1 MMVVLVIV
9 AIGSALVVPMVEGGY
24 EAREVRRAARQI
36 ASTMHYCRGEAV
48 ALGQPQELVIDAIEN
63 SIHTTGWGRWAVLTD
78 RAVIEDVRGGQAF
91 GGGVALA
98 CPGVG
103 VGPCLQT
110 FAASLRMQQRGSRE
124 TRAVLAAR
132 AAMDALI
139 ATPEIQDHNENRDS
153 AEGFRTHVLVRHAG
167 PDEGLSDKALDFQSD
182 YSLRYLQVDI
192 TWQDGAGAKTY
203 TLKSLR
209 MAPENE

>member
-1 MMVVLVIV
+1 MRRREEGRRPGP
-9 AIGSALVVPMVEGGY
+9 APGSEGGRARERSSRPTGSGGIGSAQAAERPSTGRAPGTVGFTLI
-24 EAREVRRAARQI
+24 EV
-36 ASTMHYCRGEAV
+36 AV
-48 ALGQPQELVIDAIEN
+48 ALAI
-63 SIHTTGWGRWAVLTD
+63 L
-78 RAVIEDVRGGQAF
+78 
-91 GGGVALA
+91 
-98 CPGVG
+98 GVG
-103 VGPCLQT
+103 VVTCLQI
-110 FAASLRMQQRGSRE
+110 FGASLRMQQRASRE

-139 ATPEIQDHNENRDS
+139 ASPEIQDHSADRDS

-167 PDEGLSDKALDFQSD
+167 RDEGLSDKALDFQSD
-182 YSLRYLQVDI
+182 YSLRYLQIDV